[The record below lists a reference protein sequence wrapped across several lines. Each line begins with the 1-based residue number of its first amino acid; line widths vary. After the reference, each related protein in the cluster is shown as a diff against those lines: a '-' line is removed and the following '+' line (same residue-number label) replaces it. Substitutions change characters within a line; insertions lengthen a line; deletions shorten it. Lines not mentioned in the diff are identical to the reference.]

1 MDIVKY
7 GIIGFG
13 AHAELCYAQMLL
25 KNKEIDGA
33 TIVAIAEPN
42 QARIN
47 EISDSLPSDI
57 KYFNNYKDM
66 LDSGLVDAVII
77 TSPHPFHPEMVI
89 ECLKRDIPV
98 MCEKP
103 AGIYTKQVKQMIEAS
118 KNSNA
123 LFGMM
128 FNQRTNCVYRK
139 MKELIKSGEI
149 GNFQRINWVITNWY
163 RPNKYYEV
171 SPWRATWK
179 GEGGGLIINQACHQ
193 IDLLQWLI
201 GEMPVSVNGFL
212 GFGQWHHIEA
222 DDEITAFLKYKNGA
236 TGIFITSTGEYPGC
250 NRLEISG
257 TKGKLIVE
265 DDKLSFYKLDKDTKT
280 FSETAQGPYDKPNI
294 TKVDIETDGY
304 NPQHKGIIQN
314 FTNALLGKED
324 LKIHGSE
331 GLKAIELINAIIYS
345 GWHNG
350 KTVNLPVDEDLYYN
364 ELQEKIK
371 NSKFLN

>member
-13 AHAELCYAQMLL
+13 AHAELCYAKMLL
-25 KNKEIDGA
+25 ENKDVENA
-33 TIVAIAEPN
+33 TISAICEPN
-42 QARIN
+42 EKRI
-47 EISDSLPSDI
+47 EAVKPTLPENITFFTD
-57 KYFNNYKDM
+57 YKEM
-66 LDSGLVDAVII
+66 LDSGLIDAAII

-89 ECLKRDIPV
+89 ECLKRNISV

-103 AGIYTKQVKQMIEAS
+103 AGVYAKQVKEMIEAS
-118 KNSNA
+118 KNSDA

-128 FNQRTNCVYRK
+128 FNQRTNCIYRK
-139 MKELIKSGEI
+139 AKEMIENKEI
-149 GNFQRINWVITNWY
+149 GRLQRINWVITSWY
-163 RPNKYYEV
+163 RPDKYYEV

-193 IDLLQWLI
+193 IDLLQWLV
-201 GEMPVSVNGFL
+201 GEMPESVNGFL
-212 GFGQWHHIEA
+212 GFGQWHNIEA

-236 TGIFITSTGEYPGC
+236 TGIFITTTGEYPGC

-257 TKGKLIVE
+257 TLGKLTVE
-265 DDKLSFYKLDKDTKT
+265 GEKLIFAKLDADTDD
-280 FSETAQGPYDKPNI
+280 FSRNAEGPYDRPNVEKI
-294 TKVDIETDGY
+294 EVETDGQ

-314 FTNALLGKED
+314 FTNALLGKEE

-331 GLKAIELINAIIYS
+331 GLDAVELINSIIYS

-350 KTVNLPVDEDLYYN
+350 QTVQVPVNEDDYYN
-364 ELQEKIK
+364 ELQDKIN

>member
-1 MDIVKY
+1 MSTIKY

-13 AHAELCYAQMLL
+13 AHAELCYAEMLL
-25 KNKEIDGA
+25 KNKEVENA
-33 TIVAIAEPN
+33 TIVAICEPN
-42 QARIN
+42 EKRI
-47 EISDSLPSDI
+47 ETVKPTLPQDIS
-57 KYFNNYKDM
+57 YFTDYKEM
-66 LDSGLVDAVII
+66 LDSGLIDAAII

-89 ECLKRDIPV
+89 ECLKRNISV

-103 AGIYTKQVKQMIEAS
+103 AGVYAKQVKAMIEAS
-118 KNSNA
+118 KNSDA

-139 MKELIKSGEI
+139 AKEMIENEEI
-149 GNFQRINWVITNWY
+149 GKLQRINWVITSWY
-163 RPNKYYEV
+163 RPDKYYEV

-193 IDLLQWLI
+193 IDLLQWLV
-201 GEMPVSVNGFL
+201 GEMPESVNGFL

-236 TGIFITSTGEYPGC
+236 TGIFITTTGEYPGC

-257 TKGKLIVE
+257 TRGKLTVE
-265 DDKLSFYKLDKDTKT
+265 GDKLLFAKLDADTEE
-280 FSETAQGPYDKPNI
+280 FSRNAEGPYDRPNVEEI
-294 TKVDIETDGY
+294 EVETDGE

-314 FTNALLGKED
+314 FTNALLGKEE

-331 GLKAIELINAIIYS
+331 GLDAVELINSIIYS

-350 KTVNLPVDEDLYYN
+350 ETVQVPVNEDDYYN
-364 ELQEKIK
+364 ELQNKIK
-371 NSKFLN
+371 NSTFLN